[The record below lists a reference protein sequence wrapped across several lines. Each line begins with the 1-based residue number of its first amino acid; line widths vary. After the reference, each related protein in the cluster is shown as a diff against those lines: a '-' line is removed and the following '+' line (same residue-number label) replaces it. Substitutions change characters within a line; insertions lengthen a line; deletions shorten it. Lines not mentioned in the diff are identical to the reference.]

1 MKRVVAAAITV
12 ILMGLIFWS
21 SVRRPEVNDRDGSR
35 SSAAGRADAQTNDSA
50 LSASPAEVRV
60 RALIDSASKGDVTA
74 YLASFGG
81 TLRERIERSAAERG
95 REAFAAELREASRAR
110 KSHAVFAAE
119 PDGDSAAR
127 VTVETV
133 YPDRNERRTYLVEK
147 IADLWLVTEAETVQD
162 RRPKAVFG
170 SPASFQEPEGVP
182 VQREGLTVETG
193 GDPRAIEENENPN

>member
-12 ILMGLIFWS
+12 TLMGLIFWS
-21 SVRRPEVNDRDGSR
+21 SLRRPEANPDGLR
-35 SSAAGRADAQTNDSA
+35 SIAATEESAQTNDSA
-50 LSASPAEVRV
+50 LNQSPAEIRV
-60 RALIDSASKGDVTA
+60 RALLDCASKGDVAA
-74 YLASFGG
+74 YLGSFGG
-81 TLRERIERSAAERG
+81 TLRERIERSVTERG
-95 REAFAAELREASRAR
+95 REAFAAELRAASRAR

-162 RRPKAVFG
+162 RRPKAKFG
-170 SPASFQEPEGVP
+170 SPASFEEPEGTP
-182 VQREGLTVETG
+182 VQQGGLTVETG
-193 GDPRAIEENENPN
+193 LDPPGLLENENPN

>member
-12 ILMGLIFWS
+12 MLMGLIFWS
-21 SVRRPEVNDRDGSR
+21 SLRRPAANQDGSR
-35 SSAAGRADAQTNDSA
+35 SIAAERAVAQTNDSA
-50 LSASPAEVRV
+50 LNPSPAEVRV
-60 RALIDSASKGDVTA
+60 RAILDCASKGNVAA

-81 TLRERIERSAAERG
+81 TLRERIERSVAERG
-95 REAFAAELREASRAR
+95 REAFADELRAASRAR

-147 IADLWLVTEAETVQD
+147 IADEWLVTEAETVRD
-162 RRPKAVFG
+162 RRPKAKFG
-170 SPASFQEPEGVP
+170 SPASFEEPEGVP
-182 VQREGLTVETG
+182 VQPGGLTVETG
-193 GDPRAIEENENPN
+193 GDPPGIQENENP